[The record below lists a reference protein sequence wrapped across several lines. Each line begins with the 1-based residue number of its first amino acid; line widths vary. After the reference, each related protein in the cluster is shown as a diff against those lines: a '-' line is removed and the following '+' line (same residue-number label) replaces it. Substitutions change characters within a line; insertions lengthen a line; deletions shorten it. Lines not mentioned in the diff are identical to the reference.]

1 MAITMKN
8 DQDTSVT
15 IASGPGSRALPQA
28 REVSI
33 RQAETIPGL
42 EFSYFKGVRHAFPP
56 HFHDAYEFVLIRE
69 GAVCIDYRNKS
80 HVALAGSF
88 FAFQPGEVQS
98 GGPQN
103 NLAYT
108 SLYALIE
115 VPLAVELMQEIIP
128 ERADPF
134 ALTVLFLPDAC
145 ARQFEELCACFCD
158 TASALERESNLL
170 LFIAELLLHT
180 SDSSPKGTEPAAVA
194 LVKDYLRNHLYARV
208 TLGDLSQVTGL
219 SRYHLL
225 RTFKKAVGITPHGF
239 LTSLRIG
246 KARKLLRDQVSVKEV
261 ARLSGFADQAHL
273 ARLFKR
279 YTGVTPSQYQRGIA
293 S

>member
-1 MAITMKN
+1 M
-8 DQDTSVT
+8 
-15 IASGPGSRALPQA
+15 
-28 REVSI
+28 
-33 RQAETIPGL
+33 
-42 EFSYFKGVRHAFPP
+42 F
-56 HFHDAYEFVLIRE
+56 IRE
-69 GAVCIDYRNKS
+69 GAVRIEYRSKS
-80 HVALAGSF
+80 HVAFAGSLC
-88 FAFQPGEVQS
+88 AFQPGEVQS
-98 GGPQN
+98 GFPQKN
-103 NLAYT
+103 VAYT

-115 VPLAVELMQEIIP
+115 VPLAVELVQEIIP

-134 ALTVLFLPDAC
+134 NLTVLFLPGSC
-145 ARQFEELCACFCD
+145 ALLFEKFCYSFRN

-170 LFIAELLLHT
+170 LFIAELLPHT

-194 LVKDYLRNHLYARV
+194 FVKDYLRNRLYARV

-225 RTFKKAVGITPHGF
+225 RTFKKAVGITPHCF

-246 KARKLLRDQVSVKEV
+246 QARKLLRDQVSVKEV

-279 YTGVTPSQYQRGIA
+279 YTGVTPSQYQRGTA